1 MKQVSN
7 ISLGHFQ
14 FERQGTAINFYNATS
29 VPDSNCTFAFMGWR
43 GYPCFMFGSN
53 EPGATCNTSGMQGM
67 YDYDTPFS
75 VDDEANI
82 TVTREDLV
90 TFLNNCHE
98 YMVDYKHDL
107 TQAQFET
114 LISGVRAW
122 ANATNFIYYYG
133 NVDFSVNFFSGDTN
147 LEVTSFGTQ
156 KLVDN
161 GDYAQASGGLVS
173 SNISKNVDNYF
184 IDAYMYDPQAL
195 NPVNYTDDALEFI
208 TFDSIKKAIEE
219 EFITDPDIIDFM
231 EDIEWDVIEET
242 RCDWT
247 VNVDGVK
254 NPDLAITWNAPGI
267 QSGDFDSGSAV
278 VNMEV
283 YNYGYGAGTGQWMNY
298 GTFAYDKKVIK
309 TTWAKMAEFAEV
321 PDFHKILNNVF
332 SIDAK
337 VRLRFHLTYFFEGM
351 QYETSR
357 ALAIISY
364 QASTEGKIEPPR
376 DGSTITFT
384 HSSTDEFIEEFVDDI
399 DVPDTPDGTSASS
412 KQQTYSGIGVMT
424 RTYVMSV
431 ARLQQLGRFLWSYD
445 FYDFIQDLNAS
456 PIENIVSIKMLP
468 FTIPGGTDEEIVLGN
483 VGTGVLGKPVDI
495 DYNCKQVINSGGTT
509 IAKKYGANENFL
521 NSKPF
526 TKLSVFLPYI
536 GFKELDPDI
545 FLDKA
550 LKVEYISDIIT
561 GSCVAV
567 IYADDVP
574 ICQYSGLIGL
584 DVPISATNR
593 AQVEA
598 GIISGVGQTIMGLSS
613 GSLGA
618 GAMGAM
624 SILGNS
630 YHTETRGTAS
640 PSCDSFVTHDV
651 FYILENAEVQYPSRY
666 NHLHGRPLNLSKT
679 LRNVSG
685 FTVCENVDTSGIQGA
700 TREEMEQIKD
710 FLEKGVYL

>member
-1 MKQVSN
+1 MPAFTGRMDRVLNTDFGDQSKYMKGMILTSEGCSFGWMSTNGPYPVYYFGGDTTGLTATFNGTAGRDGYNERAVSDTVEASTLASKTDFIYSLQACKTWFVDVESKLTSSKFDLMVTGVSN
-7 ISLGHFQ
+7 WWDEKEPTYYFGGI
-14 FERQGTAINFYNATS
+14 ATWGGRM
-29 VPDSNCTFAFMGWR
+29 D
-43 GYPCFMFGSN
+43 
-53 EPGATCNTSGMQGM
+53 PG
-67 YDYDTPFS
+67 S
-75 VDDEANI
+75 VD
-82 TVTREDLV
+82 
-90 TFLNNCHE
+90 
-98 YMVDYKHDL
+98 
-107 TQAQFET
+107 
-114 LISGVRAW
+114 SGVFTTFGDIAL
-122 ANATNFIYYYG
+122 YG
-133 NVDFSVNFFSGDTN
+133 QSLSG
-147 LEVTSFGTQ
+147 
-156 KLVDN
+156 VDN
-161 GDYAQASGGLVS
+161 HVENTVINDFLTAFNWSNSNGTPYGYLIYS
-173 SNISKNVDNYF
+173 SI
-184 IDAYMYDPQAL
+184 Q
-195 NPVNYTDDALEFI
+195 
-208 TFDSIKKAIEE
+208 KAIED
-219 EFITDPDIIDFM
+219 EFITDPDIIDMMNDM
-231 EDIEWDVIEET
+231 EWYEITET
-242 RCDWT
+242 RANW
-247 VNVDGVK
+247 VINVDGTK
-254 NPDLAITWNAPGI
+254 NPDLTITWNSPGI
-267 QSGDFDSGSAV
+267 ENGDYDSGSAV

-283 YNYGYGAGTGQWMNY
+283 YNYGHGAITGQWFNY
-298 GTFAYDKKVIK
+298 GTFPYNKKVIK
-309 TTWAKMAEFAEV
+309 TTWAKMAEYAEV
-321 PDFHKILNNVF
+321 PDFHKLLSNIFL
-332 SIDAK
+332 IDANVK
-337 VRLRFHLTYFFEGM
+337 LRFHLTYYKDGQMF
-351 QYETSR
+351 ETS
-357 ALAIISY
+357 LAQATITY
-364 QASTEGKIEPPR
+364 QASTEGHIEPPR

-384 HSSTDEFIEEFVDDI
+384 HTSTDEFMTEFVDDI
-399 DVPDTPDGTSASS
+399 EIPDTPDGTSASS

-468 FTIPGGTDEEIVLGN
+468 FTIAGGTDEEIVLGN

-495 DYNCKQVINSGGTT
+495 DYNCKQVINSSGTT

-526 TKLSVFLPYI
+526 TKLSLFLPYI

-545 FLDKA
+545 FLDKS

-567 IYADDVP
+567 IYADSVP

-624 SILGNS
+624 SIMGNS

-640 PSCDSFVTHDV
+640 PSCDSFITHDV

-666 NHLHGRPLNLSKT
+666 NHIHGRPLNLSKT

-685 FTVCENVDTSGIQGA
+685 FTICENVDVSGIQGA
-700 TREEMEQIKD
+700 TKQELDYIKD
-710 FLEKGVYL
+710 MLEKGVYL

>member
-1 MKQVSN
+1 MSS
-7 ISLGHFQ
+7 IGHFQ
-14 FERQGTAINFYNATS
+14 YIRTGTATNYYKADFVAS
-29 VPDSNCTFAFMGWR
+29 EGCTFGFMGWYA
-43 GYPCFMFGSN
+43 GSPAYLFGSPESGN
-53 EPGATCNTSGMQGM
+53 KCNVDGLAGASAF
-67 YDYDTPFS
+67 DTPFS
-75 VDDEANI
+75 YEVEANNTI
-82 TVTREDLV
+82 AKSDLL
-90 TFLNNCHE
+90 TFINNCKTYIVNH
-98 YMVDYKHDL
+98 KHDL
-107 TQAQFET
+107 TEAKFN
-114 LISGVRAW
+114 LMLDGVEAW
-122 ANATNFIYYYG
+122 ADANNFSYYVGIASTN
-133 NVDFSVNFFSGDTN
+133 VNINQNLQYELSG
-147 LEVTSFGTQ
+147 FGTQ

-161 GDYAQASGGLVS
+161 ADYAQAEGSVVS
-173 SNISKNVDNYF
+173 TSIAKNVDNYY
-184 IDAYMYDPQAL
+184 IDAYLYDPDMVNPL
-195 NPVNYTDDALEFI
+195 NYADSPLEFI
-208 TFDSIKKAIEE
+208 AFDSIKKAIEE
-219 EFITDPDIIDFM
+219 EYITDPDIIDFM
-231 EDIEWDVIEET
+231 EDIDWTEIQET

-267 QSGDFDSGSAV
+267 QSGDFDPGSAV

-298 GTFAYDKKVIK
+298 GTYAYNKKVIK

-321 PDFHKILNNVF
+321 PDFHKILSNIF
-332 SIDAK
+332 LIDAK
-337 VRLRFHLTYFFEGM
+337 VRLRFHLTYFFEGV

-364 QASTEGKIEPPR
+364 QSATEGKIEPPR

-384 HSSTDEFIEEFVDDI
+384 HTSTDEFITEFVDDI
-399 DVPDTPDGTSASS
+399 EVPDTPDGTSSSS

-424 RTYVMSV
+424 RTYVMTV

-456 PIENIVSIKMLP
+456 PIENVVSIKMLP
-468 FTIPGGTDEEIVLGN
+468 FTITGGTDEEIVLGN

-495 DYNCKQVINSGGTT
+495 DYNCKQVINPSGTT

-526 TKLSVFLPYI
+526 TKLSIFLPYI

-545 FLDKA
+545 FLDKT

-567 IYADDVP
+567 IYADSVP

-618 GAMGAM
+618 GALGAM
-624 SILGNS
+624 SIMGNS

-640 PSCDSFVTHDV
+640 PSCDSFITHDV